1 MKMKQKMLMGVLS
14 LAMLATATAGGV
26 AISKSASA
34 DTFVSTADPTLYMTN
49 GYSSIIDEAS
59 YCADGSVEYNCTA
72 SNGFGTRATFS
83 NLGEE
88 SKVSI
93 LDFSCEMT
101 FEVPNNMT
109 TVFSLQTQ
117 ENGTLGAGNGNGL
130 HVFIRNEKGV
140 LNDYASNKVWVIIY
154 DQAASTS
161 EGLAYHPFEVTDAT
175 TWEFDFDYVDGR
187 GLVINVAYG
196 EQTWEACNYNIN
208 AKLEEYYAATSYKG
222 WVNLSS
228 YYFEAVESPLMTY
241 KFNKINGMTTMEWEK
256 SMLEPKLAAYETAVN
271 TLTETSSPEEV
282 NAAADKN
289 LFKEGIWADILKGV
303 DIDGSLKSRLNAAN
317 ATLATF
323 TADADYITI
332 DEAIDAFAASL
343 DAYDADDVAKVADAH
358 AKYEAIDFERMNTI
372 ADSFKTLLLAKWNG
386 VKETDA
392 FATFMGVEAE
402 KWVAKKEAGIVD
414 GDAKDL
420 KTYKGLITLT
430 TDWAAFLADN
440 DVVEVIG
447 QDVVDGLTTRVEA
460 VAGKANNSLFKDF
473 WTEGDTW
480 NAERVEGQG
489 IYASGAGEYHQTLGF
504 NKKLTLG
511 VNTEIQFNIIYAMK
525 TLGKNHL
532 HIGFYPEAN
541 TGTLGDIDGVR
552 VDFWFSGDVIEI
564 KPVNGKT
571 ESAIYDSAYI
581 TVDDMGFYDMDD
593 PDPDQGKYVVKLF
606 EDNGKLAISVNG
618 YEMELSGI
626 SPDLFD
632 EGCYMTLSAYSV
644 RGADYNELLIK
655 KAGGVNYANYV
666 AGDNG
671 GDNSGDN
678 TGGDNSGEDE
688 GNGGGSGSGDG
699 DEDFDYDYDYDYDED
714 NGNGNDNG
722 NGSGV
727 AGDNEEGGCVSGGC
741 KGKMVVGG
749 LVLSVTLPLVL
760 MKILSKF
767 KKKEED

>member
-14 LAMLATATAGGV
+14 LAALATVTAGSV
-26 AISKSASA
+26 AISSNISA
-34 DTFVSTADPTLYMTN
+34 DAFVSTADPTLYMTN

-130 HVFIRNEKGV
+130 HVFVRNEKGI
-140 LNDYASNKVWVIIY
+140 LNNYASNKVWVIIY
-154 DQAASTS
+154 DQAASTN
-161 EGLAYHPFEVTDAT
+161 EGLAYTSFDVTDAT
-175 TWEFDFDYVDGR
+175 TWKFDFDYVDGR

-208 AKLEEYYAATSYKG
+208 VKLEEYYAATGYKG
-222 WVNLSS
+222 WINLSS
-228 YYFEAVESPLMTY
+228 YYFEAVDSPLMTY
-241 KFNKINGMTTMEWEK
+241 KFNKINGVTTMEWEK

-271 TLTETSSPEEV
+271 ALTEASSPEEV

-303 DIDGSLKSRLNAAN
+303 DIDGSLKARLNAAN

-392 FATFMGVEAE
+392 FVMFMGVEAE
-402 KWVAKKEAGIVD
+402 KWVAKKEAGVAG

-430 TDWAAFLADN
+430 TDWATFLADN
-440 DVVEVIG
+440 DVVAVIG
-447 QDVVDGLTTRVEA
+447 QGVVDGLTTRVEA
-460 VAGKANNSLFKDF
+460 VADKANGSLFKEF

-480 NAERVEGQG
+480 NAEYVEGQG
-489 IYASGAGEYHQTLGF
+489 IYASGAGEYYQTLGF
-504 NKKLTLG
+504 NKKLDLG
-511 VNTEIQFNIIYAMK
+511 VNTEIEFNIIYAMK

-541 TGTLGDIDGVR
+541 TGTLGDVDGVR

-564 KPVNGKT
+564 KPVNGST
-571 ESAIYDSAYI
+571 ETAIYDSAYI

-593 PDPDQGKYVVKLF
+593 PDPDQGKYVVKLY
-606 EDNGKLAISVNG
+606 EVDGVLTISVNG
-618 YEMELSGI
+618 YEMELSGLL
-626 SPDLFD
+626 PDMFD
-632 EGCYMTLSAYSV
+632 DGCYMTLSAYSV
-644 RGADYNELLIK
+644 RGADYNEVLIR
-655 KAGGVNYANYV
+655 KAGGVNYVNY
-666 AGDNG
+666 AGGGNG
-671 GDNSGDN
+671 N
-678 TGGDNSGEDE
+678 TGGNE
-688 GNGGGSGSGDG
+688 GGNEGGSNPD
-699 DEDFDYDYDYDYDED
+699 DDYDYDYDYDYDGDNSNDGGNAGNGGATGDKGD
-714 NGNGNDNG
+714 NG
-722 NGSGV
+722 ST
-727 AGDNEEGGCVSGGC
+727 GGC
-741 KGKMVVGG
+741 KGQIVVGG

-760 MKILSKF
+760 MKIFNKF
-767 KKKEED
+767 KKKEEE